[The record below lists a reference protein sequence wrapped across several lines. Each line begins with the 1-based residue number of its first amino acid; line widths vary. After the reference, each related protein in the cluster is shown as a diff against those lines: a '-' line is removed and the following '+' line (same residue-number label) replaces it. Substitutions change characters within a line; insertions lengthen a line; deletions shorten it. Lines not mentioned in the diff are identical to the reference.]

1 MQLNHI
7 LSLLAAAAG
16 INASPVSLQPRAVV
30 SHDSLW
36 PMAESLPT
44 GAIGDAIR
52 RFEPY
57 LHIAHGCQVMTAV
70 NENGDTSGGLQDSGN
85 PSAGCRF
92 TDRQQTYVRTAW
104 HNGRFA
110 IMYAWYWPKD
120 QPNAGNVA
128 GGHRH
133 EWESTV
139 VWLDN
144 PENAT
149 PALIGAAASGHG
161 GYKTSTDPSRK
172 GDRVKVEYYTEFPRN
187 HELQFSSTE
196 GWGFWK
202 IHWDNLPGPARQ
214 ALQDTDFGSANVP
227 FKDGNFES
235 NLDKAWV

>member
-1 MQLNHI
+1 MQIHRSPANLCQNCMAQWTFCDHVCMVSTSRHPTQA
-7 LSLLAAAAG
+7 LSTSSISNTIDLL
-16 INASPVSLQPRAVV
+16 VFLR
-30 SHDSLW
+30 H
-36 PMAESLPT
+36 
-44 GAIGDAIR
+44 
-52 RFEPY
+52 
-57 LHIAHGCQVMTAV
+57 C
-70 NENGDTSGGLQDSGN
+70 
-85 PSAGCRF
+85 
-92 TDRQQTYVRTAW
+92 TDLSSR
-104 HNGRFA
+104 
-110 IMYAWYWPKD
+110 YWPKD

-161 GYKTSTDPSRK
+161 GYKTSTDPSRN